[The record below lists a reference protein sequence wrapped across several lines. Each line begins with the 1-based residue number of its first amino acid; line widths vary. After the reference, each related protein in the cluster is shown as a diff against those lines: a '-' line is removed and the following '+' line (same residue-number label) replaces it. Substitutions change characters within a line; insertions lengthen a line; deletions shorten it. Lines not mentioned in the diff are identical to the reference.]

1 MTKIKSNPHPVDN
14 SQTILLLAQ
23 DVDVVGIDEAQFF
36 DDQITVVCEAAR
48 FKRNEGY
55 CCRT

>member
-1 MTKIKSNPHPVDN
+1 MMKIKYNPHLLDN
-14 SQTILLLAQ
+14 SQTIFLLAQ

-36 DDQITVVCEAAR
+36 DDQITIVCETACI
-48 FKRNEGY
+48 KRNEGD